1 MIPKIKK
8 RPGRNTTS
16 NSLSALGWM
25 VVRRGISLKT
35 NTTSNDHMDHAE
47 SELDMVFVFE
57 EKPPLTP
64 RQP

>member
-1 MIPKIKK
+1 
-8 RPGRNTTS
+8 
-16 NSLSALGWM
+16 M

-35 NTTSNDHMDHAE
+35 NTTSNDHMDQAE